1 MTIARCLV
9 DRSKCQWEVDFTDG
23 PAAADR
29 GLQRH
34 KELRHPETLHVEPSE
49 PQVPHVPQPMQQL
62 ANVDWWAQVMDG
74 IARLAAESLRSGEPF
89 TVFEVARFGVGEPI
103 NPQYD
108 WGKATRDAVHLELIE
123 HATDSEGRELSTRS
137 PRPATKGSLVSLWRP
152 GPAIAGRRQ
161 VRSET
166 A

>member
-9 DRSKCQWEVDFTDG
+9 DPSKCQWEVDFADG

-34 KELRHPETLHVEPSE
+34 KERSHPETLPVEPAAPSE
-49 PQVPHVPQPMQQL
+49 PHVPQPLPQL
-62 ANVDWWAQVMDG
+62 ASVDWWAQVIDG
-74 IARLAAESLRSGEPF
+74 IARLARESLRTGEPF
-89 TVFEVARFGVGEPI
+89 TVFEVARFGVGEPV

-123 HATDSEGRELSTRS
+123 HATDSEGRELATRS

-152 GPAIAGRRQ
+152 GPAIAGTRRT
-161 VRSET
+161 RSQT

>member
-9 DRSKCQWEVDFTDG
+9 DRSKCQWEVDFADG

-29 GLQRH
+29 GLERH
-34 KELRHPETLHVEPSE
+34 KARCHPETMPTEPTEPVE
-49 PQVPHVPQPMQQL
+49 PHVPQPLQQL
-62 ANVDWWAQVMDG
+62 ANVDWWTQVMDG
-74 IARLAAESLRSGEPF
+74 IAQLARESLRTGEPF
-89 TVFEVARFGVGEPI
+89 TVFEVARFGVSEPI

-108 WGKATRDAVHLELIE
+108 WGKATRDAVHLELIV
-123 HATDSEGRELSTRS
+123 HATDGEGRELSTRS

-152 GPAIAGRRQ
+152 GPAITGTPKT
-161 VRSET
+161 RSQS